1 MKNEIIQPETNQAKR
16 KKSWF
21 HKIILG
27 GLGIAIVIS
36 LIVAFLLYKTMF
48 LPNVRTPNH
57 QDFSIYIRTGAGFN
71 EVKQNLF
78 EQGLITDKNSF
89 LWLAERKNY
98 PAKVKAGRYIIR
110 NGMSNEALIN
120 LLRSGAQT
128 PIKLTFNNVRDIR
141 QLAGRI
147 SKQIEA
153 DSVSLLK
160 MMNNAEFMQKSGFN
174 RETMPA
180 MFLPNTYEF
189 YWNINAEAFVS
200 RMFQEYL
207 SYWNENRKK
216 TAKAI
221 LLKPVEVSV
230 LASIIDRETSVDSE
244 KAMIAGVYLN
254 RLKDNWLLQA
264 DPTLI
269 FALNDYTIRRVLDVH
284 KNIESKYN
292 TYKYPG
298 LPPGPICIPTLSAI
312 EAVLNYQKHNYY
324 YFCAKDDFSGKHAF
338 AKTYNEHMVNARKFQ
353 QALNNQ
359 KIYR

>member
-1 MKNEIIQPETNQAKR
+1 MRNEIKHPENQPSLR
-16 KKSWF
+16 KKGWF
-21 HKIILG
+21 HKFILG
-27 GLGIAIVIS
+27 GLGIAIIIGLV
-36 LIVAFLLYKTMF
+36 VAFLLYRTMF
-48 LPNVRTPNH
+48 LPNVQTPGH
-57 QDFSIYIRTGAGFN
+57 EDFSFYIRTGAGFN
-71 EVKQNLF
+71 EVKQQLF
-78 EQGLITDKNSF
+78 SQGLIADKNSF
-89 LWLAERKNY
+89 LWLADRKNY
-98 PAKVKAGRYIIR
+98 PAKVKAGRYILR
-110 NGMSNEALIN
+110 DGMSNDALIN
-120 LLRSGAQT
+120 MLRSGAQT
-128 PIKLTFNNVRDIR
+128 AIKLTFNNVRDIR

-153 DSVSLLK
+153 DSVSLLQ
-160 MMNNAEFMQKSGFN
+160 MMNNDEFLQKTGFR
-174 RETMPA
+174 RETIPA

-189 YWNINAEAFVS
+189 YWNSNAEAFVS

-207 SYWNENRKK
+207 NFWNEDRKRK
-216 TAKAI
+216 AKAI
-221 LLKPVEVSV
+221 RLSPVEVSV
-230 LASIIDRETSVDSE
+230 LASIIDRETSVESE
-244 KAMIAGVYLN
+244 KAMIAGVYMN

-269 FALNDYTIRRVLDVH
+269 FALNDYSIRRVLDVH

-338 AKTYNEHMVNARKFQ
+338 AKTYNEHIVNARKFQ
-353 QALNNQ
+353 KALNNQ